1 MPSLMNMPAV
11 NSTAMNTTADSF
23 SLAGKVAIVTGSA
36 RENGIGAATARALAR
51 NGAYVAINYVS
62 ESSAQGA
69 YEVAQS
75 IRDEYGVRTAC
86 VQGDV
91 SMPKGSRKIVV
102 ETMEQLG
109 VNHIDILAGTQEKL
123 VWINSRLY
131 LLVNNA
137 GYAVT
142 RLLRETD
149 FELCQ
154 CTFATNVYGQLFMT
168 QAAIDLGRMP
178 PGGRIINI
186 GSIASKIQNPLIG
199 IYAASKAA
207 QDSLTTS
214 WAGELGRTH
223 GITVNTVAPGPVV
236 TDITKDS
243 PEVLDPLVR
252 LQRGTGRRGA
262 PEDIADVVLLLA
274 SEKSRWIT
282 GQFIAADA
290 GITGSR

>member
-1 MPSLMNMPAV
+1 MPSLMNIPAV
-11 NSTAMNTTADSF
+11 STTTADSF
-23 SLAGKVAIVTGSA
+23 SLAGKIAIVTGSG
-36 RENGIGAATARALAR
+36 RGNGIGAATARVLAR
-51 NGAYVAINYVS
+51 NGASVAITYLS

-69 YEVAQS
+69 CEIAQS
-75 IRDEYGVRTAC
+75 IRDEYGVDMAC
-86 VQGDV
+86 IQGDV
-91 SMPKGSRKIVV
+91 STPKGSRKIIL

-109 VNHIDILAGTQEKL
+109 VNHIDIL
-123 VWINSRLY
+123 
-131 LLVNNA
+131 VNNA
-137 GYAVT
+137 GYGVT

-154 CTFATNVYGQLFMT
+154 RTFATNVYGQLFMT
-168 QAAIDLGRMP
+168 QAVVDQGRMP

-186 GSIASKIQNPLIG
+186 GSIASRIQPALVG

-214 WAGELGRTH
+214 WAGELGRSH

-243 PEVLDPLVR
+243 PEVLDPQVLM
-252 LQRGTGRRGA
+252 QRGTERRGA
-262 PEDIADVVLLLA
+262 PGDIADVVLLLA
-274 SEKSRWIT
+274 SEKSHWIT

-290 GITGSR
+290 GITGIR

>member
-1 MPSLMNMPAV
+1 
-11 NSTAMNTTADSF
+11 
-23 SLAGKVAIVTGSA
+23 
-36 RENGIGAATARALAR
+36 
-51 NGAYVAINYVS
+51 
-62 ESSAQGA
+62 
-69 YEVAQS
+69 
-75 IRDEYGVRTAC
+75 
-86 VQGDV
+86 
-91 SMPKGSRKIVV
+91 
-102 ETMEQLG
+102 
-109 VNHIDILAGTQEKL
+109 
-123 VWINSRLY
+123 
-131 LLVNNA
+131 
-137 GYAVT
+137 
-142 RLLRETD
+142 
-149 FELCQ
+149 
-154 CTFATNVYGQLFMT
+154 
-168 QAAIDLGRMP
+168 
-178 PGGRIINI
+178 
-186 GSIASKIQNPLIG
+186 ASKIQNPLIG
-199 IYAASKAA
+199 IYGASKAA

>member
-11 NSTAMNTTADSF
+11 NSTAVNTAADSF

-91 SMPKGSRKIVV
+91 STPKGSRKIVV

-109 VNHIDILAGTQEKL
+109 VNYIDI
-123 VWINSRLY
+123 
-131 LLVNNA
+131 LVNNA

-154 CTFATNVYGQLFMT
+154 RTFATNVYGQLFMT

-186 GSIASKIQNPLIG
+186 GSIASKIQNPLVG